1 MNNRMNTEHLV
12 GSHSYHNQLQREID
26 DAEWIGEADEVEH
39 LILEAR
45 QVKQYMDAGEQ
56 YYPLF

>member
-1 MNNRMNTEHLV
+1 MNTEQLV
-12 GSHSYHNQLQREID
+12 GAHSYHNQLQREID
-26 DAEWIGEADEVEH
+26 DAEWIGEADEVDY